1 MKITPPRM
9 QFCVRAIVIFCT
21 MGSFAKAEQP
31 YTVKNE
37 DFEHF
42 DGMKETIFHLGEM
55 KIIGRQRFM
64 NGTLKFADDM
74 NNEHYKFSIELFSSP
89 QGDDQFKRLPMGV
102 PRTNICDGLK
112 NLYTKMLQ
120 PSFVEGENTNF
131 PYVPED
137 EGLCPVPK
145 GEYYIKEL
153 ELNTD
158 SWPNQIPRGLLK
170 AVLTFF
176 KDEIN
181 VGGGALLLKV
191 EDRE

>member
-1 MKITPPRM
+1 MKITPLRM

-21 MGSFAKAEQP
+21 LSIFAKAEQP

-42 DGMKETIFHLGEM
+42 DGMKETISHWGEM

-64 NGTLKFADDM
+64 NGTLKFAEDM
-74 NNEHYKFSIELFSSP
+74 NNEHYKFSVEVFSSP
-89 QGDDQFKRLPMGV
+89 QGDDQFKRLPLGL
-102 PRTNICDGLK
+102 PPTNICDVLK
-112 NLYTKMLQ
+112 NLYTKQLQ
-120 PSFVEGENTNF
+120 PSLVQGKNTNF

-145 GEYYIKEL
+145 GEYYVKEL

-158 SWPNQIPRGLLK
+158 SWPNQIPHGLLK
-170 AVLTFF
+170 VVFTFF

-181 VGGGALLLKV
+181 VGGGVLLLKV
-191 EDRE
+191 EERK